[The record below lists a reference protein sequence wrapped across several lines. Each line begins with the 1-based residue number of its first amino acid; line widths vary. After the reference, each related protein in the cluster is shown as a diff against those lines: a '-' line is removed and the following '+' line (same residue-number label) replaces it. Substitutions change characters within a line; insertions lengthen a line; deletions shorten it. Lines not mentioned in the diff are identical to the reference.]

1 MEEKRITQI
10 RGEPIQKG
18 EQVRVDVKLTNAQE
32 FMLTSLLSVKLLAKK
47 LNMDYV
53 ATLKL
58 LCSYLKDEN
67 IATEALTEVEKDLR
81 KNGIENL

>member
-10 RGEPIQKG
+10 RVEPIQKG

-81 KNGIENL
+81 KNGIKNL

>member
-10 RGEPIQKG
+10 RVEPIQKG

-47 LNMDYV
+47 LNMDYA

-67 IATEALTEVEKDLR
+67 IATEALTEVENDLR
-81 KNGIENL
+81 ENGIENL

>member
-10 RGEPIQKG
+10 RVEPIQKG

-47 LNMDYV
+47 LNMDYA